1 MKPVL
6 LKILSCLV
14 ILVVLSGCVKTA
26 IPSATLTPSPVS
38 STPTLEASLE
48 EPTFTLTPAV
58 TPFTTT
64 VITTMQGTSLPPIVV
79 TRVIPTETA
88 TPEPTIRSDE
98 FPNALIHIVEPGN
111 LSQLAS
117 PLRVQAAVI
126 PGAGNLV
133 SLQVLGENGRLI
145 HDHLLK
151 MVVTESGW
159 VNLVED
165 IEFEIP
171 SAGEKATIVIVTKDE
186 FGRRIAQSAVEVF
199 LIQVGK
205 SDIED
210 NDFKKQPFVVQTP
223 KEEAVVKGGKLRVSG
238 FANPFNTNPIIIEL
252 LTESGGVFLT
262 EIVKL
267 PRGTVQGE
275 YFTFTADIPYKV
287 DIRTPV
293 RLTLRQRSLNL
304 PNIDIAL
311 SSQLI
316 FLDP

>member
-1 MKPVL
+1 M
-6 LKILSCLV
+6 
-14 ILVVLSGCVKTA
+14 
-26 IPSATLTPSPVS
+26 TPKAVS
-38 STPTLEASLE
+38 FTPTVEASLE
-48 EPTFTLTPAV
+48 KPTFTLTPV
-58 TPFTTT
+58 ITPFSTT
-64 VITTMQGTSLPPIVV
+64 VIKTMAGTSLPPIVV
-79 TRVIPTETA
+79 TRVVPTETA
-88 TPEPTIRSDE
+88 TTEPTIKSDE
-98 FPNALIHIVEPGN
+98 FPYALIHIVEPGN
-111 LSQLAS
+111 SSQLAS

-165 IEFEIP
+165 ITFEIP
-171 SAGEKATIVIVTKDE
+171 SAGEKATIVIVTRDE
-186 FGRRIAQSAVEVF
+186 YGRRVAQSAVEVF

-205 SDIED
+205 SDVEN
-210 NDFKKQPFVVQTP
+210 NDFVKQPFVVQSP
-223 KEEAVVKGGKLRVSG
+223 REEAVVKGGKLRVTG
-238 FANPFNTNPIIIEL
+238 FAHPFNSNPIIIEL

-262 EIVKL
+262 QIVKL
-267 PRGTVQGE
+267 PRGTVVGE
-275 YFTFTADIPYKV
+275 YFAFTTDIPYKV
-287 DIRTPV
+287 DVRTPV